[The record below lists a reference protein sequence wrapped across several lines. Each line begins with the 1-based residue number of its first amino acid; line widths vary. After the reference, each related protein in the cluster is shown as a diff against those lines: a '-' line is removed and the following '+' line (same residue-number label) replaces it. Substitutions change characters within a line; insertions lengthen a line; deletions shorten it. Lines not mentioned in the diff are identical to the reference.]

1 MLTSVK
7 IVSLDIFARILGRL
21 LRISIIFILNPQNA
35 LSDPFSGTWENPED
49 DPASKFYKAK
59 MK

>member
-1 MLTSVK
+1 
-7 IVSLDIFARILGRL
+7 VSLDIFARILGRL